1 MFDHSANITVVSAD
15 THCRTGSYLD
25 DQPGEFP
32 CTGLAYGPY
41 EAIQLLARDGAL
53 ALLNIENYV
62 WYALVSLPQ
71 SCARSCESQGTNMWQ
86 ENYWGNECGGTF
98 TAPENNDIPAVC
110 KQGFKGA
117 VSNIWCWES

>member
-1 MFDHSANITVVSAD
+1 MFDHLANNIVAFVD

-62 WYALVSLPQ
+62 WYALVSLLQ
-71 SCARSCESQGTNMWQ
+71 SFACSCESQGTN
-86 ENYWGNECGGTF
+86 
-98 TAPENNDIPAVC
+98 VL
-110 KQGFKGA
+110 
-117 VSNIWCWES
+117 